1 MNKIIDDYYLTHYE
15 DDNGA
20 EWDIKV
26 YFEFQASE
34 NAEYEEGMRV
44 YPGCHEDVTVMGVER
59 NEPVYDVPAWYEFED
74 YTESQATDWEVEI
87 LEKIHE
93 LAHDDRGNEI

>member
-1 MNKIIDDYYLTHYE
+1 MSTLTDDYYLTHHE

-20 EWDIKV
+20 EWEIRV

-34 NAEYEEGMRV
+34 NAEYEEGMCV
-44 YPGCHEDVTVMGVER
+44 YPGCDEEVTVNHVER
-59 NEPVYDVPAWYEFED
+59 NEPVYDVPFWYEFD
-74 YTESQATDWEVEI
+74 DFTVLESNAWESEI

-93 LAHDDRGNEI
+93 RAHDDRGNEL